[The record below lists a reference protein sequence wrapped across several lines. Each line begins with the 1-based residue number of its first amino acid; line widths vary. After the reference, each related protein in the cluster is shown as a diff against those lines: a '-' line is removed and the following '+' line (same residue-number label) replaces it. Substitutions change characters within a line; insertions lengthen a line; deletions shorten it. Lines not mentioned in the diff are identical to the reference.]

1 MRPVHPHD
9 AQSSLD
15 DIRRLQDRT
24 REQVV
29 RQSFTRSYV
38 MLAALGLLVGLA
50 STDLQNPW
58 RTAALLL
65 GFGLFF
71 GVGIVRERRGLVQ
84 RRPTGPECLFWV
96 GVSAGL
102 MLLFGVFRIAA
113 WALFGLPPQGLLS
126 QAAAAAVATAASYVA
141 LTPVIRRTF
150 TQIVLRGGGRA

>member
-1 MRPVHPHD
+1 MHPHD

-15 DIRRLQDRT
+15 DIQRLQGRT

-29 RQSFTRSYV
+29 RQSFAFSYV
-38 MLAALGLLVGLA
+38 LLAALGLLVGLA
-50 STDLQNPW
+50 SIDLQNPW

-65 GFGLFF
+65 GFGLFV
-71 GVGIVRERRGLVQ
+71 GVGIVHERRALVQ
-84 RRPTGPECLFWV
+84 RKPTGPEWLFWL
-96 GVSAGL
+96 GLSAGL
-102 MLLFGVFRIAA
+102 MLLFGAFRIAA

-141 LTPVIRRTF
+141 LTPVIRRAF